1 MTFVEK
7 AIERL
12 NELIEQSAE
21 NSEEHTDYVVMKQA
35 CGKQLPKKISFG
47 SNKNHE
53 KDRFGGECGACITT
67 LRKHTK
73 YCPNCGQK
81 IDWGDEQ

>member
-12 NELIEQSAE
+12 NKLIEQSAE
-21 NSEEHTDYVVMKQA
+21 GSEEQTDYVVMKQA
-35 CGKQLPKKISFG
+35 CEKQMPQKPNALDCCTKCDTYL
-47 SNKNHE
+47 
-53 KDRFGGECGACITT
+53 KDDNGVEGD
-67 LRKHTK
+67 

-81 IDWGDEQ
+81 IDWGDE